1 MREPIGSIRPSRR
14 GEGRSELHRKRPASG
29 LYVWDVPPCFGVDSG
44 SGQFGVLRSSIRE
57 PDQQDETLDEIGAP
71 LTVPLL
77 SQSRCC
83 RLGDIVTKGR
93 KQRVREFKALK
104 GDAARSRIIV
114 DSSGVLHSGEPI
126 LATSGFGGGTSNA
139 LRLDKSQFKL
149 LDNTSGSQFKLSD
162 NTSGSQFK
170 PLIDTSGS
178 QFKLLDNTS
187 GSQFKPLIDA
197 SGSAKRSLFKPQGL
211 QEESVQ
217 AAGRQEESVQAARPP
232 GGVCSSRRAPRGVC
246 SSRKASRGSL
256 FKPQGAERSLFKPQG
271 LQEESVQAAGR
282 QEESV
287 QAARVAGAPGGGA
300 KKEEKTTDNGGR
312 QVTLIYPQRAAKT
325 HGSVA
330 LSVTSYYPCAGF
342 GPILV
347 LLVGGPGVQGS
358 PAPIRRKRCP
368 PGYPGYSTI
377 TLSAS
382 EIGPPSHDALN
393 AGCVTRIPQQ
403 YPAAIPTTSRRDG
416 RHFSAATERNTFYAG
431 DLIGGR
437 KATAT
442 VVRLFT
448 YQGE

>member
-1 MREPIGSIRPSRR
+1 MREPIGSFQPSRR
-14 GEGRSELHRKRPASG
+14 GEGRTAVSPDSTCGTYHRVLAWILAQGNSASYGPPFESQINRTRSAGARIKFWIGCSPPLNCSSSASAPARERP
-29 LYVWDVPPCFGVDSG
+29 F
-44 SGQFGVLRSSIRE
+44 
-57 PDQQDETLDEIGAP
+57 
-71 LTVPLL
+71 
-77 SQSRCC
+77 

-104 GDAARSRIIV
+104 GDAARSRILV

-126 LATSGFGGGTSNA
+126 LATSGFGGGTSTA
-139 LRLDKSQFKL
+139 LRLGKPSKKTINQPDRSQFKL
-149 LDNTSGSQFKLSD
+149 LDNTSGSQFKLLDNTSGSQFKPLIDASGSQFKLSD

-178 QFKLLDNTS
+178 QFKLPDNTSRSQFKPLIDTSGSQFKLSDNTS

-197 SGSAKRSLFKPQGL
+197 SGSQFKLSDNTSGSQFKPLIDASGSQFKL
-211 QEESVQ
+211 LDNT
-217 AAGRQEESVQAARPP
+217 
-232 GGVCSSRRAPRGVC
+232 GGS
-246 SSRKASRGSL
+246 
-256 FKPQGAERSLFKPQG
+256 
-271 LQEESVQAAGR
+271 
-282 QEESV
+282 
-287 QAARVAGAPGGGA
+287 
-300 KKEEKTTDNGGR
+300 
-312 QVTLIYPQRAAKT
+312 
-325 HGSVA
+325 
-330 LSVTSYYPCAGF
+330 
-342 GPILV
+342 
-347 LLVGGPGVQGS
+347 
-358 PAPIRRKRCP
+358 
-368 PGYPGYSTI
+368 YSTI

-442 VVRLFT
+442 MVRLFT

>member
-1 MREPIGSIRPSRR
+1 MY
-14 GEGRSELHRKRPASG
+14 HRVLVWILAQRHSASYG
-29 LYVWDVPPCFGVDSG
+29 P
-44 SGQFGVLRSSIRE
+44 QN
-57 PDQQDETLDEIGAP
+57 ETLDGFGAP

-77 SQSRCC
+77 GQSRCC

-104 GDAARSRIIV
+104 GDAARSRILV

-126 LATSGFGGGTSNA
+126 LAYVHSGVANTTFRPAQNQPQLTPDASGTYCTDELARAVLAAARPPHYA
-139 LRLDKSQFKL
+139 LTRRPSKKTINQPDRSQFKL
-149 LDNTSGSQFKLSD
+149 LDNTSGSQFKLLDNTSGSQFKPLIDTSGSQFKLSD

-170 PLIDTSGS
+170 PLIDASGS
-178 QFKLLDNTS
+178 QFKLLDNTG
-187 GSQFKPLIDA
+187 GSQTSCK
-197 SGSAKRSLFKPQGL
+197 Q
-211 QEESVQ
+211 
-217 AAGRQEESVQAARPP
+217 ESVQAARPP

-300 KKEEKTTDNGGR
+300 KKEEKTTDNG
-312 QVTLIYPQRAAKT
+312 
-325 HGSVA
+325 
-330 LSVTSYYPCAGF
+330 
-342 GPILV
+342 
-347 LLVGGPGVQGS
+347 
-358 PAPIRRKRCP
+358 
-368 PGYPGYSTI
+368 YSTI

-393 AGCVTRIPQQ
+393 AGCVARIPQQ
-403 YPAAIPTTSRRDG
+403 YPAAIPTTSRRHG
-416 RHFSAATERNTFYAG
+416 RHFSAATEQNTFYAG
-431 DLIGGR
+431 DLIGSH
-437 KATAT
+437 KATVT
-442 VVRLFT
+442 TMVRLLT